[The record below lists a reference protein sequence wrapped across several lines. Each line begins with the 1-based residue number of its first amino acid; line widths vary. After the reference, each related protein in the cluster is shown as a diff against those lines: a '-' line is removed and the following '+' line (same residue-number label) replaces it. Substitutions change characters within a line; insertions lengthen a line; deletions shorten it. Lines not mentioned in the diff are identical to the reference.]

1 MFLNEVDQ
9 IQHTLYSKLMDQGYL
24 KGDRTGVGTLMLPG
38 LVMDYDI
45 SDKRIPL
52 PSTKEVFNKSWSYEN
67 LMFISGS
74 SNIKFLK
81 DNNVSIWDSWFI
93 PGTAVYDEPKRIP
106 YTLDERIQVAVD
118 AGHRQAILDHV
129 TAHKLNSKSI
139 GSGCI
144 IVQDVNGDL
153 LEFFNLTFTYYG
165 ELITYLDGLGIP
177 THNENGGGK
186 PVGIQTRLKRVAKN
200 MTLCW
205 HEINKIVFNFG
216 DEVAKGDKPYKVVVF
231 HKGKFVDVEISST
244 KVTAIN
250 AVMDNFNIPKYPLL
264 EADIGQG
271 SYGVQWRRW
280 QDTQI
285 VSSDQIEEY
294 TAQGYEVAGNLTSD
308 SAWGRGMPGPVKMY
322 HVMHREIDQLQN
334 CIDMLRKNPDDRR
347 MIVNAWN
354 PGRTWQAALP
364 PCHLYFQFISY
375 PKTAEQILDDLDK
388 VGMLQSLRQAI
399 SEDYIDF
406 DIESPQAFEKKY
418 EEDEEFYG
426 YVKRFCEHSVVG
438 VNPRLLSTLMVMRSN
453 DYALGMPFNVAQY
466 AALTHMVAHVT
477 GHDTDRLIVVGGD
490 CHLYVNQLEGITK
503 QLART
508 STEDSDPRFIIKRKI
523 AEIDDFTFEDFKIE
537 GYLPQPNI
545 PMPVAV

>member
-1 MFLNEVDQ
+1 MSLNEVDR
-9 IQHTLYSKLMDQGYL
+9 IQHNLYQTLMESGYL

-45 SDKRIPL
+45 SDKKIPL
-52 PSTKEVFNKSWSYEN
+52 PSTKEVFNKSWGWEN

-74 SNIKFLK
+74 SNLKLLK
-81 DNNVSIWDSWFI
+81 DNNVSIWDNWFI
-93 PGTAVYDEPKRIP
+93 PGTAVYDEPKRVA
-106 YTLDERIQVAVD
+106 YSLDERIQVAVD
-118 AGHRQAILDHV
+118 AGHRDIIIQYIQEYEKAN
-129 TAHKLNSKSI
+129 TSI
-139 GSGCI
+139 GSYVI
-144 IVQDVNGDL
+144 VVQDANGDL
-153 LEFFNLTFTYYG
+153 LEFFNRPKSSLDA
-165 ELITYLDGLGIP
+165 LWTYLDNLAIP
-177 THNENGGGK
+177 EYNEAGGGK

-216 DEVAKGDKPYKVVVF
+216 DEVAPGDKPYKVVVF

-244 KVTAIN
+244 KVAAIN
-250 AVMDNFNIPKYPLL
+250 KIMDNFDIPKYPLL

-285 VSSDQIEEY
+285 VDPKDVDAYRE
-294 TAQGYEVAGNLTSD
+294 QGYTY
-308 SAWGRGMPGPVKMY
+308 RGEFFDHSLAVDKC
-322 HVMHREIDQLQN
+322 VMHRDIDQLQN

-375 PKTAEQILDDLDK
+375 PKKAGQILDDLEK
-388 VGMLQSLRQAI
+388 AGMLNSLRQAI
-399 SEDYIDF
+399 SEDYGTHV
-406 DIESPQAFEKKY
+406 IETVQSFEKKY

-426 YVKRFCEHSVVG
+426 YVKRFCEHAVVG
-438 VNPRLLSTLMVMRSN
+438 VNPRMLSTLMVMRSN

-477 GHDTDRLIVVGGD
+477 GHDTDRLIIVGGD
-490 CHLYVNQLEGITK
+490 CHLYVNQLEGIAK
-503 QLART
+503 QLERT

-523 AEIDDFTFEDFKIE
+523 AEIDDFTFEDFHIVDYK
-537 GYLPQPNI
+537 PQPNI

>member
-1 MFLNEVDQ
+1 MSLNEVDR
-9 IQHTLYSKLMDQGYL
+9 IQHNLYQTLMESGYL

-45 SDKRIPL
+45 SDKKIPL
-52 PSTKEVFNKSWSYEN
+52 PSTKEVFNKSWGWEN

-74 SNIKFLK
+74 SNLKLLK
-81 DNNVSIWDSWFI
+81 DNNVSIWDNWFI
-93 PGTAVYDEPKRIP
+93 PGTAVYDEPKRVV
-106 YTLDERIQVAVD
+106 YSLDERIQVAVD
-118 AGHRQAILDHV
+118 AGHRDIIIQHILEY
-129 TAHKLNSKSI
+129 KKFNGSI
-139 GSGCI
+139 GSYAVV
-144 IVQDVNGDL
+144 VQDADGNLV
-153 LEFFNLTFTYYG
+153 EYFNRPKA
-165 ELITYLDGLGIP
+165 YLDALWTFLGNLGIP
-177 THNENGGGK
+177 EYNENGGGK

-216 DEVAKGDKPYKVVVF
+216 DVVALGDKPYKVVVF

-250 AVMDNFNIPKYPLL
+250 KIMDNFDIPKYPLL

-285 VSSDQIEEY
+285 VSSDQIDEY
-294 TAQGYEVAGNLTSD
+294 VAQGYEIAGNLTSD

-375 PKTAEQILDDLDK
+375 PKKAGQILDDLEK
-388 VGMLQSLRQAI
+388 AGMLQSLRQAI
-399 SEDYIDF
+399 SEDYGTHV
-406 DIESPQAFEKKY
+406 IETVQSFEKKY

-426 YVKRFCEHSVVG
+426 YVKRFCEHAVVG
-438 VNPRLLSTLMVMRSN
+438 VNPRLISTLMVMRSN

-477 GHDTDRLIVVGGD
+477 GHDTDRLIIVGGD

-503 QLART
+503 QLARE
-508 STEDSDPRFIIKRKI
+508 SSEDSDPRFIIKRKI

-537 GYLPQPNI
+537 GYKPQPNI

>member
-9 IQHTLYSKLMDQGYL
+9 IQHNLYSKLMEQGYL

-38 LVMDYDI
+38 LVMNYDI

-52 PSTKEVFNKSWSYEN
+52 PSTKEVFNKSWGIEN

-81 DNNVSIWDSWFI
+81 DNNVSIWDNWFM
-93 PGTAVYDEPKRIP
+93 PGTAVYDEPKRVP

-118 AGHRQAILDHV
+118 TGHRQAILDHV
-129 TAHKLNSKSI
+129 TAFKLNSKSI

-144 IVQDVNGDL
+144 VVQDENGDL
-153 LEFFNLTFTYYG
+153 VEFFNLTFTYYG
-165 ELITYLDGLGIP
+165 ELIGYLDGLGIP

-200 MTLCW
+200 QSACW
-205 HEINKIVFNFG
+205 EAINAIVFNFG
-216 DEVAKGDKPYKVVVF
+216 DEVAAGDKPYKVVVF
-231 HKGKFVDVEISST
+231 HNGKFVDVEISQK
-244 KVTAIN
+244 KVAAIQ
-250 AVMDNFNIPKYPLL
+250 AVMDTFDIPKYPLL

-285 VSSDQIEEY
+285 VDCMYDDATFKQYE
-294 TAQGYEVAGNLTSD
+294 AQGYTFKGNLD
-308 SAWGRGMPGPVKMY
+308 YGPDEDRMKCVF
-322 HVMHREIDQLQN
+322 HRDIDQLQN

-375 PKTAEQILDDLDK
+375 PKTAGQILDDLEK
-388 VGMLQSLRQAI
+388 AGMLQSLRQAI
-399 SEDYIDF
+399 SEDYGTHV
-406 DIESPQAFEKKY
+406 IETVQSFEKKY

-426 YVKRFCEHSVVG
+426 YVKRFCEHAVVG
-438 VNPRLLSTLMVMRSN
+438 VNPRLISTLMVMRSN

-490 CHLYVNQLEGITK
+490 CHLYVNQLEGISK

-508 STEDSDPRFIIKRKI
+508 STEESDPRFIIKRKI

>member
-52 PSTKEVFNKSWSYEN
+52 PSTKEVFNKSWGWEN
-67 LMFISGS
+67 MLFISGS
-74 SNIKFLK
+74 SNLKLLK
-81 DNNVSIWDSWFI
+81 DNNVSIWDNWFI
-93 PGTAVYDEPKRIP
+93 PGTAVYDEPKRVP
-106 YTLDERIQVAVD
+106 YELDERIQVAVD
-118 AGHRQAILDHV
+118 AGHRQAIIDHV
-129 TAHKLNSKSI
+129 TAFKLNSKTM
-139 GSGCI
+139 GSGCVV
-144 IVQDVNGDL
+144 VQDVNGDL
-153 LEFFNLTFTYYG
+153 LEFFNLPFSYYG
-165 ELITYLDGLGIP
+165 ELIEMLNGLGIP

-200 MTLCW
+200 QSACW
-205 HEINKIVFNFG
+205 EAINAIVFN
-216 DEVAKGDKPYKVVVF
+216 VLYDKQNSGEKPAKVVVF
-231 HKGKFVDVEISST
+231 HKGKFVDAEISQK
-244 KVTAIN
+244 KVAAIQ
-250 AVMDNFNIPKYPLL
+250 AVMDTFDIPKYPLL
-264 EADIGQG
+264 EADIGKG

-285 VSSDQIEEY
+285 VDCMYDDATFKQYE
-294 TAQGYEVAGNLTSD
+294 AQGYTFRGNLD
-308 SAWGRGMPGPVKMY
+308 YGPDEDRMKCVF
-322 HVMHREIDQLQN
+322 HRDIDQLQN

-375 PKTAEQILDDLDK
+375 PKTAGQILDDLEK
-388 VGMLQSLRQAI
+388 AGMLQSLRQAI
-399 SEDYIDF
+399 SEDYGDYV
-406 DIESPQAFEKKY
+406 IETVQTFEKKY

-438 VNPRLLSTLMVMRSN
+438 VNPRLVSTLMVMRSN

>member
-9 IQHTLYSKLMDQGYL
+9 IQHNLYSKLMEQGYL

-38 LVMDYDI
+38 LVMNYDI

-52 PSTKEVFNKSWSYEN
+52 PSTKEVFNKSWGIEN

-81 DNNVSIWDSWFI
+81 DNNVSIWDNWFM
-93 PGTAVYDEPKRIP
+93 PGTAVYDEPKRVP

-118 AGHRQAILDHV
+118 AGHRQEIIDHV
-129 TAHKLNSKSI
+129 TAFKLNSKSI
-139 GSGCI
+139 GSGCVV
-144 IVQDVNGDL
+144 VQDENGDL
-153 LEFFNLTFTYYG
+153 LEFFNLPFSYYG
-165 ELITYLDGLGIP
+165 ELIEYLNGLGTP

-216 DEVAKGDKPYKVVVF
+216 DEVAVGDKPYKVVVF
-231 HKGKFVDVEISST
+231 HKGKFVDVTISAT
-244 KVTAIN
+244 KVAAIN
-250 AVMDNFNIPKYPLL
+250 NIMDNFDIPKYPLL

-285 VSSDQIEEY
+285 VSSDQIAEY

-375 PKTAEQILDDLDK
+375 PKTAGQILDDLEK
-388 VGMLQSLRQAI
+388 AGMLQSLRQAI
-399 SEDYIDF
+399 SEDYGTHV
-406 DIESPQAFEKKY
+406 IETVQSFEKKY

-426 YVKRFCEHSVVG
+426 YVKRFCEHAVVG
-438 VNPRLLSTLMVMRSN
+438 VNPRLISTLMVMRSN

-490 CHLYVNQLEGITK
+490 CHLYVNQLEGISK

-508 STEDSDPRFIIKRKI
+508 STEESDPRFIIKRKI